1 MAQFNVVNLDG
12 VMADIQRRSTKA
24 IEKVPKMLEAGAAV
38 LVEAQKREAQ
48 TLDIEDTGDFIRS
61 IKATKV
67 KKDKSG
73 NDYIEV
79 LPSGKDR
86 KGSSNAEKG
95 FIAEY
100 GRQGDKHRTKAKDRA
115 DTYKYGLLAPR
126 PWMSAANE
134 KSAAAVDEAML
145 KVWQEDDGDG

>member
-1 MAQFNVVNLDG
+1 MAQFNVVNLEG
-12 VMADIQRRSTKA
+12 VMSDIQHRSDKA
-24 IEKVPKMLEAGAAV
+24 IAKVPKMLKAGAAV
-38 LVEAQKREAQ
+38 LVEAQKMEAK

-67 KKDKSG
+67 KKDSSG

-86 KGSSNAEKG
+86 KNVSNAEKG

-100 GRQGDKHRTKAKDRA
+100 GRQGDKHRTKSKNRSDSY
-115 DTYKYGLLAPR
+115 TYGLLAPR

-134 KSAAAVDEAML
+134 KSAEAVNEAML
-145 KVWQEDDGDG
+145 EVWMEDDDDG

>member
-24 IEKVPKMLEAGAAV
+24 IAKVPKMLEAGAAV
-38 LVEAQKREAQ
+38 LVEAQKQEAK

-86 KGSSNAEKG
+86 KNASNAEKG

-100 GRQGDKHRTKAKDRA
+100 GRTGDKMRTKPSKRSS
-115 DTYKYGLLAPR
+115 KYVYSELAPR
-126 PWMSAANE
+126 PWMTAANE

-145 KVWQEDDGDG
+145 AVWQEDDGDG